1 MEKKF
6 DFNEK
11 KMYWDEDVLRIKNEV
26 RRYEEEQRLAAAG
39 TLPSAGEGD
48 DEEDTEKDGE

>member
-11 KMYWDEDVLRIKNEV
+11 KMYWDEDVLHIKNEA
-26 RRYEEEQRLAAAG
+26 RRYLEEQRLAAEG
-39 TLPSAGEGD
+39 ILPVAGEES
-48 DEEDTEKDGE
+48 DEEEMRPAGE